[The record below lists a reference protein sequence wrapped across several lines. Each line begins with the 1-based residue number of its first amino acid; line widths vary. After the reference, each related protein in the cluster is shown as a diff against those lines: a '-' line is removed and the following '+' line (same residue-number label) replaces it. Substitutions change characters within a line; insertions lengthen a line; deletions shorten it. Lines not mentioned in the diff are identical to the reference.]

1 MYFRLKNPKIVLKI
15 KDGFWIETNIQHVQ
29 LKVFLSFQSLAL
41 SRFSA
46 CICAPGCPCRSASET
61 STRNGKAR
69 VIWGSKP
76 KEGGGGVYLF
86 PSPRKSELKQQ
97 KYKGFLFFDLL
108 SSIFLHALC
117 GKYDR
122 IAPFCVFNEAYVL
135 LCEM

>member
-1 MYFRLKNPKIVLKI
+1 M
-15 KDGFWIETNIQHVQ
+15 Q

-97 KYKGFLFFDLL
+97 KYKGFIFLTSYRQYFYTLCVENMTESLHFVCLMRHMFCSVKCNHQASRSWRLL
-108 SSIFLHALC
+108 S
-117 GKYDR
+117 R
-122 IAPFCVFNEAYVL
+122 
-135 LCEM
+135 